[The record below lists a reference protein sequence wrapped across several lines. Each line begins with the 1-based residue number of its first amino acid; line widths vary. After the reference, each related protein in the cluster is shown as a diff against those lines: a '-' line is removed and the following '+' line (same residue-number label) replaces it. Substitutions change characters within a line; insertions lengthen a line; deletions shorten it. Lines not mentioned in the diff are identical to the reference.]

1 MFLSL
6 WDMEAIEAGGEWVEY
21 MREQTQLIETT
32 ARLTILQLSSLYHM
46 TPLIIQILRVKV
58 VFPFRRKLPSF
69 S

>member
-1 MFLSL
+1 
-6 WDMEAIEAGGEWVEY
+6 MEAIEAGGEWVEY